1 MALWPLWYD
10 AIRTLRPA
18 FSRERTFL
26 WFVVTVMG
34 TSVRTD
40 PLGLTSIVRAL
51 GLRASTYHSL
61 RECMHSKGIDRD
73 ALARLW
79 VRCVFSI
86 FDTRVER
93 VNGRAVLLADGKKIA
108 KEGRKMPAVKRLHQE
123 SGDNAKPSFIRGHSC
138 QAVSL
143 LVNASA
149 GAFAVPLDIRIHEGL
164 VFSNR
169 CKKTLLDKLLGLVEN
184 LSLPGSH
191 YLVADAAYA
200 NGKMIKGTL
209 AQGHHLVTRVRTDA
223 VAFELPPDV
232 PPGERRR
239 GRPRKYGQKRK
250 LKALFDD
257 SYVAAQSMP
266 SPVYGERGVTL
277 TVRTCTLLWRPAA
290 RLVRFV
296 LVEHPERGRIMLL
309 TSDLELAVEDV
320 IRLYGL
326 RFKIELGFKQA
337 SQVVGAFD
345 HHYWMRDMVPSGRR
359 LGEQYL
365 HRTSADYRAQVR
377 AKMHAYQVHLF
388 KGVVAQG
395 LMQYL
400 SVCHAALVWRSFG
413 SWLRTIREGAV
424 PSERVVALALTN
436 ALPEFLLGCAR
447 ESVLAKFL
455 IERQDRTRAGVLGLA
470 A

>member
-200 NGKMIKGTL
+200 NGKT
-209 AQGHHLVTRVRTDA
+209 
-223 VAFELPPDV
+223 
-232 PPGERRR
+232 
-239 GRPRKYGQKRK
+239 
-250 LKALFDD
+250 
-257 SYVAAQSMP
+257 
-266 SPVYGERGVTL
+266 
-277 TVRTCTLLWRPAA
+277 
-290 RLVRFV
+290 
-296 LVEHPERGRIMLL
+296 
-309 TSDLELAVEDV
+309 
-320 IRLYGL
+320 
-326 RFKIELGFKQA
+326 
-337 SQVVGAFD
+337 
-345 HHYWMRDMVPSGRR
+345 
-359 LGEQYL
+359 
-365 HRTSADYRAQVR
+365 
-377 AKMHAYQVHLF
+377 
-388 KGVVAQG
+388 
-395 LMQYL
+395 
-400 SVCHAALVWRSFG
+400 
-413 SWLRTIREGAV
+413 
-424 PSERVVALALTN
+424 
-436 ALPEFLLGCAR
+436 
-447 ESVLAKFL
+447 
-455 IERQDRTRAGVLGLA
+455 
-470 A
+470 